1 MEKGSNGL
9 TAFLLSSKS
18 LMSAFPP
25 CPSYVFLRL
34 LINSFESYCSYLN
47 LLMLTKPL
55 KGCLKKSAVEPITI
69 ILWTMY
75 TMALIASTIY
85 FLHPKSL
92 SKKQLYTPKIKVIF
106 DNMQIINP
114 NISRHR
120 LKVFLLMRYD
130 ESTIFNIIVHLIHK
144 RSKQKIMILLPRKIK
159 QTVPNMIFT
168 AAIASD

>member
-1 MEKGSNGL
+1 
-9 TAFLLSSKS
+9 
-18 LMSAFPP
+18 
-25 CPSYVFLRL
+25 
-34 LINSFESYCSYLN
+34 
-47 LLMLTKPL
+47 
-55 KGCLKKSAVEPITI
+55 
-69 ILWTMY
+69 MY